1 MTTATKNKTSA
12 LNASTRQNSGKGSA
26 RALRREGK
34 IPGVLYGKGQT
45 PIGIA
50 LSLKEV
56 VQEYQRGRFRSRL
69 VDINLDNKVIKAL
82 PKDMQFNPVS
92 DFIEHVDFIKVE
104 PGMELRVFVP
114 VKFSGQEKAVGLK
127 RGGVLNIVRH
137 EIEFSCKPES
147 IPTHIEIN
155 VQEMDI
161 GDSVHINAVTLPAG
175 VTPVI
180 KRNFTIATVAGRKA
194 EEEIPTTAPTA
205 AAPAEGAA
213 AAPAAGAAA
222 PAAGAAA
229 KKEEPKKK

>member
-1 MTTATKNKTSA
+1 MSNTATKP
-12 LNASTRQNSGKGSA
+12 NAVLTASLREGAGKGVA
-26 RALRREGK
+26 RSLRREGK

-45 PIGIA
+45 PVSIA

-56 VQEYQRGRFRSRL
+56 SMEYARGRFRSRL
-69 VDINLDNKVIKAL
+69 VDIKLDNNQTVKAL
-82 PKDMQFNPVS
+82 PKDLQFNPVT
-92 DFIEHVDFIKVE
+92 DMIEHVDFIKVE
-104 PGMELRVFVP
+104 AGTQLRVSVP
-114 VKFSGQEKAVGLK
+114 VKLVGQEKAMGIK

-137 EIEFSCKPES
+137 DIEFLCAPES

-161 GDSVHINAVTLPAG
+161 GDSLHIDAVKLPAG

-180 KRNFTIATVAGRKA
+180 KRNFTIATIAGRKA
-194 EEEIPTTAPTA
+194 EEEAKPA
-205 AAPAEGAA
+205 ADAAA

-222 PAAGAAA
+222 APAAGAKDA